1 MSQQAAAPGVR
12 QGAIVALRLY
22 DVAYAIDLSEIEA
35 IATRL
40 APTAVTRIRL
50 RRADPKAIAFGVPP
64 IEIGLRPLEL
74 ELDGAWRTIDAIAR
88 VYDFGVVS
96 VALRLQAADLTWDG
110 FVALSGAVKRT
121 VSGPDAAR
129 LWTELLDRLLEL
141 IEPAIGRPT
150 FRGLEEDYQLSIVRD
165 FEEPLLAE
173 DLLRRIDLAPLLSGE
188 VKPLSEGARS
198 DLLRHTF
205 SYYRDDL
212 AVLTWDHAFLYE
224 PASGDRDV
232 ADVLEVANAQ
242 LLEMRYYD
250 ELLDRELPRMY
261 ARVAEARRTLR
272 GLAVRRYADLARD
285 LHRLVAEVTETT
297 EKADNALKV
306 TEDVYL
312 ARIYA
317 AALDLFRVRSWDAA
331 VDRKL
336 SIIRDT
342 YQTLYDEAATGR
354 AELLEAAIVLLIVL
368 EIILAFVLG

>member
-1 MSQQAAAPGVR
+1 MAERADAPGVR
-12 QGAIVALRLY
+12 HGIVVAMRLW
-22 DVAYAIDLSEIEA
+22 DVADTIDLSAIEE
-35 IATRL
+35 IATRV

-64 IEIGLRPLEL
+64 IEVGLRPIEL
-74 ELDGAWRTIDAIAR
+74 ELDGVWHTIEASAR

-96 VALRLQAADLTWDG
+96 VALRLVANDLSWDD
-110 FVALSGAVKRT
+110 FVALSGAVNRT
-121 VSGPDAAR
+121 LAEDDAAP
-129 LWTELLDRLLEL
+129 LWTELRERLLEL
-141 IEPAIGRPT
+141 IGPALGRT
-150 FRGLEEDYQLSIVRD
+150 AFRGLEEDYQITAVREFD
-165 FEEPLLAE
+165 EPLLAE
-173 DLLRRIDLAPLLSGE
+173 ELLRRVDLAPLLSGE
-188 VKPLSEGARS
+188 MKPLSDAARA

-205 SYYRDDL
+205 SYYTDDL

-224 PASGDRDV
+224 PSGDTDV

-261 ARVAEARRTLR
+261 DRVEEMRKRVR

-285 LHRLVAEVTETT
+285 LHGLVAEVTELT
-297 EKADNALKV
+297 ERADNALKV

-317 AALDLFRVRSWDAA
+317 AALDLFRVRAWAGA

-336 SIIRDT
+336 AIIRDT

-354 AELLEAAIVLLIVL
+354 AELLEAAIVALIVL
-368 EIILAFVLG
+368 EIILAFVFG

>member
-1 MSQQAAAPGVR
+1 MAERADAPGVR
-12 QGAIVALRLY
+12 HGIVVAMRLW
-22 DVAYAIDLSEIEA
+22 DVADTIDLSAIEE
-35 IATRL
+35 IATRV

-64 IEIGLRPLEL
+64 IEVGLRPIEL
-74 ELDGAWRTIDAIAR
+74 ELDGVWHTIEASAR

-96 VALRLQAADLTWDG
+96 VALRLVANDLSWDD
-110 FVALSGAVKRT
+110 FVALSGAVNRT
-121 VSGPDAAR
+121 LAEDDAAP
-129 LWTELLDRLLEL
+129 LWTELRERLLEL
-141 IEPAIGRPT
+141 IGPALGRT
-150 FRGLEEDYQLSIVRD
+150 AFRGLEEDYQITAVREFD
-165 FEEPLLAE
+165 EPLLAE
-173 DLLRRIDLAPLLSGE
+173 ELLRRADLAPLLSGE
-188 VKPLSEGARS
+188 MKPLSDAARA
-198 DLLRHTF
+198 DLLRHTY
-205 SYYRDDL
+205 SYYTDDL

-224 PASGDRDV
+224 PSGDTDV

-261 ARVAEARRTLR
+261 DRVEEMRKRVR

-285 LHRLVAEVTETT
+285 LHGLVAEVTELT
-297 EKADNALKV
+297 ERADNALKV

-317 AALDLFRVRSWDAA
+317 AALDLFRVRAWAGA

-336 SIIRDT
+336 AIIRDT

-354 AELLEAAIVLLIVL
+354 AELLEAAIVALIVL
-368 EIILAFVLG
+368 EIILAFVFG